1 MFGGWVGMRSVFR
14 MLAVCAAL
22 SSCVLAAAAESQVQS
37 RFGIFGGAGIVPGT
51 SLLDGS
57 SSATATANAQ
67 DPTRHPYQ
75 HRIFLDQNT
84 CKAGAQCV
92 LFFPSIDAG
101 RMLIRHVSC
110 WASVASGTVVQAV
123 YLSNMIGQSK
133 DRAMQRNYVP
143 FSIAGDDGSNAYLVV
158 NADTYLLVE
167 QGRQPTMTFYLSAAA
182 AVDCTISGYY

>member
-1 MFGGWVGMRSVFR
+1 MRGVFR
-14 MLAVCAAL
+14 VVVLCAAFA
-22 SSCVLAAAAESQVQS
+22 SCGLAAAAESQVQS
-37 RFGIFGGAGIVPGT
+37 RFGIFAGAGTVPGS

-57 SSATATANAQ
+57 SSATSTTNAQ

-110 WASVASGTVVQAV
+110 WASVPSGTVVQAI

-133 DRAMQRNYVP
+133 DRAMQRNYLA
-143 FSIAGDDGSNAYLVV
+143 FSTAGDDGSNAYLVV

-167 QGRQPTMTFYLSAAA
+167 QGRQPTMTFFLTAAA

>member
-1 MFGGWVGMRSVFR
+1 MRGVVR
-14 MLAVCAAL
+14 VLVLCAAL
-22 SSCVLAAAAESQVQS
+22 SSGVLTAAAESQVQS
-37 RFGIFGGAGIVPGT
+37 RFGIFSGAGTVPGT

-57 SSATATANAQ
+57 STANATANAQ

-75 HRIFLDQNT
+75 HRIFLDQST

-110 WASVASGTVVQAV
+110 WANVTSGTVVQAI

-133 DRAMQRNYVP
+133 DRAMQRNYLP
-143 FSIAGDDGSNAYLVV
+143 FSVGGDDGSNAYLVV

-167 QGRQPTMTFYLSAAA
+167 QGRQPTMTFYLTAAA

>member
-1 MFGGWVGMRSVFR
+1 MRRIVR
-14 MLAVCAAL
+14 MLFLCAAL
-22 SSCVLAAAAESQVQS
+22 SSSVLAAAAESQVQS
-37 RFGIFGGAGIVPGT
+37 RFGIFSGAGTVPGT
-51 SLLDGS
+51 SLLEGTS
-57 SSATATANAQ
+57 TTTTANAQ

-84 CKAGAQCV
+84 CKASAQCV

-110 WASVASGTVVQAV
+110 WASVTSGTVVQAI

-143 FSIAGDDGSNAYLVV
+143 FSTAGDDGSNAYLVV

-167 QGRQPTMTFYLSAAA
+167 PGRQPTMTFYLTAAA